1 MLNNSHYLRL
11 LYTPDPLKAEK
22 EEAFDKRS
30 LQALEKALTE
40 EEKKT
45 IRDLVVAQTS
55 RKSLKPRSTS
65 NTHSC

>member
-11 LYTPDPLKAEK
+11 LYTPDPTKAEK
-22 EEAFDKRS
+22 EEALDKRN

-45 IRDLVVAQTS
+45 II
-55 RKSLKPRSTS
+55 
-65 NTHSC
+65 

>member
-1 MLNNSHYLRL
+1 MLYNSHYLRL

-22 EEAFDKRS
+22 EEALDKRS

-45 IRDLVVAQTS
+45 II
-55 RKSLKPRSTS
+55 
-65 NTHSC
+65 